1 MIKLCDTIVKTE
13 VLIVGG
19 GVAGLQASIA
29 AAENGAKV
37 LVVEKANTLRSGAGA
52 MGNDHFMCYIPH
64 IHGDDIDLVMKE
76 IGQTMEGFGNDWN
89 LMRNMMQRS
98 FELVQKWES
107 YGITMRPTGEYVFE
121 GHSIPG
127 NQRYHLKFDGKNQ
140 KNALTNAAKKSGV
153 EIMNKVMINEILQDD
168 EGNVV
173 GALGIRISGVEPE
186 VIIFQAKVVMLATG
200 ETTRLYPGV
209 NPAYLFNVNGC
220 PANTGAFIMGYR
232 LGAKIVN
239 ADLPYVHCG
248 PKFFARSGKGTW
260 IGVISDVKGK
270 AVGPFIGKPSR
281 ELGDP
286 TAEIWTSVFK
296 DRLKDGTGPTYMNC
310 TEVSDEDLEHM
321 KRAFVSEG
329 ISGLTGFMEQYGI
342 DLRKDMIEFGTYE
355 YQLYFRGLEVDQC
368 SMTNVKGLFAAGSL
382 CGNLRGSVTNAA
394 VMGQIAGENMAK
406 MAKELKERTIT
417 HSHSVIQEKIKLYS
431 QFLERRN
438 GAVWKEVNATLQQI
452 MNDYVGMNVRSET
465 MFYAAYKYVT
475 DLQRYAQE
483 QLKAE
488 NSHELMRCLEVLDL
502 LELAKV
508 VILVSNNRKESRP
521 PCHLRTD
528 YTYTNPLLNDKFQ
541 TIWKDTNGIHMEF
554 RKQIL

>member
-1 MIKLCDTIVKTE
+1 
-13 VLIVGG
+13 
-19 GVAGLQASIA
+19 
-29 AAENGAKV
+29 
-37 LVVEKANTLRSGAGA
+37 
-52 MGNDHFMCYIPH
+52 
-64 IHGDDIDLVMKE
+64 
-76 IGQTMEGFGNDWN
+76 
-89 LMRNMMQRS
+89 
-98 FELVQKWES
+98 
-107 YGITMRPTGEYVFE
+107 
-121 GHSIPG
+121 
-127 NQRYHLKFDGKNQ
+127 
-140 KNALTNAAKKSGV
+140 
-153 EIMNKVMINEILQDD
+153 MINEILQDD

-342 DLRKDMIEFGTYE
+342 DLRKDMIEFVTYE
-355 YQLYFRGLEVDQC
+355 
-368 SMTNVKGLFAAGSL
+368 
-382 CGNLRGSVTNAA
+382 
-394 VMGQIAGENMAK
+394 
-406 MAKELKERTIT
+406 
-417 HSHSVIQEKIKLYS
+417 
-431 QFLERRN
+431 
-438 GAVWKEVNATLQQI
+438 
-452 MNDYVGMNVRSET
+452 
-465 MFYAAYKYVT
+465 
-475 DLQRYAQE
+475 
-483 QLKAE
+483 
-488 NSHELMRCLEVLDL
+488 
-502 LELAKV
+502 
-508 VILVSNNRKESRP
+508 
-521 PCHLRTD
+521 
-528 YTYTNPLLNDKFQ
+528 
-541 TIWKDTNGIHMEF
+541 
-554 RKQIL
+554 